1 MEYIRKVLSENKMLE
16 NEYLQSNEIQKF
28 KEAYKLNVSNK
39 NRFPKNIKRNK
50 DGYIILDDIPFI
62 MTKAQNKEGH
72 NNIYWLILENGSRI
86 LLKEVSYTEI
96 MSELLFKELAKKLD
110 IQSANYDIG
119 VLNNKVYLISPSFLR
134 IGEKLV
140 DYYNLSFNNYE
151 VDVKELTTK
160 AKEIKQDLFVRK
172 MLTIDMLTENE
183 DRFPNNFRTIQS
195 RKNIRICPLFD
206 NGLARG
212 TFKFNTIIPSI
223 DGDTDL
229 TYVFSYLMQNE
240 EYKLW
245 VINKIL
251 NKNLYDLN
259 EKIRLER
266 GIYVDEDITL
276 SFEESIDNGKVILLD
291 ALKNS

>member
-16 NEYLQSNEIQKF
+16 NEYLQSNEIQEF

>member
-1 MEYIRKVLSENKMLE
+1 MEYIRKVLNENKMLE

-28 KEAYKLNVSNK
+28 KETYKLNVSNK

-50 DGYIILDDIPFI
+50 DGYIILDNIPFI

>member
-1 MEYIRKVLSENKMLE
+1 MEYINKVLKENKMLE
-16 NEYLQSNEIQKF
+16 NEFLQSNKMQEF
-28 KEAYKLNVSNK
+28 KKTYKLNVSNK
-39 NRFPKNIKRNK
+39 NHFPKNIKRNK
-50 DGYIILDDIPFI
+50 EGYIILDDIPFI
-62 MTKAQNKEGH
+62 MTKAKNKDGH
-72 NNIYWLILENGSRI
+72 NNTYWLILENGSRI
-86 LLKEVSYTEI
+86 LLKEVCHTEI
-96 MSELLFKELAKKLD
+96 ISELLFKELAKKLE

-119 VLNNKVYLISPSFLR
+119 LLDNKIYLVSPSFLR

-140 DYYNLSFNNYE
+140 DYYNLSFDNYE
-151 VDVKELTTK
+151 VNVRELTDK
-160 AKEIKQDLFVRK
+160 AKKLKQDLFVRK

-195 RKNIRICPLFD
+195 KKNIRICPLFD

-212 TFKFNTIIPSI
+212 TFKFNIIIPSI
-223 DGDTDL
+223 NGNTDSVD
-229 TYVFSYLMQNE
+229 VFSYLMQNE

-245 VINKIL
+245 VLNKVL

-259 EKIRLER
+259 EVIRLEK
-266 GIYVDEDITL
+266 GIYIDEEITK